1 MEIFQE
7 LRGGKIPETEDGVT
21 SRKKVPDLRNLLLE
35 YEKKR
40 IKEEFTDDMYI
51 VKLGI
56 FRNELHK
63 IINSYYEKIQGF
75 GILAGYDKTNQDPC
89 IYIRN
94 FKPAQ
99 EGSGMLPIMESIS
112 DAGVNVCD
120 LRDRVNTFLS
130 ERVRTSFPNVTELLG
145 VDLAID
151 FLVISGGLKK
161 MIKMPAG
168 TLQIIGAEKAFFSH
182 MRRGTRNPKHGIIF
196 KYAGLA
202 SLPPRYRGRVA
213 RTIANK
219 LAIAV
224 RADYAH
230 TIIDV
235 ASMKKTISDKMKIRS

>member
-1 MEIFQE
+1 MEIFQD
-7 LRGGKIPETEDGVT
+7 LREGKIPITEDGIT
-21 SRKKVPDLRNLLLE
+21 NLRNIPDLRSLILE

-51 VKLGI
+51 VKLGT

-99 EGSGMLPIMESIS
+99 EESSMLPIMESIS
-112 DAGVNVCD
+112 EAGLNVCD
-120 LRDRVNTFLS
+120 LRDSVNSFLS
-130 ERVRTSFPNVTELLG
+130 ERVKIAFPNVTELLG
-145 VDLAID
+145 VDLSID

-182 MRRGTRNPKHGIIF
+182 MRRGTRNPKHGVIF
-196 KYAGLA
+196 KYPGLA
-202 SLPPRYRGRVA
+202 NLPPKYRGRVA

-219 LAIAV
+219 LAIAI

-230 TIIDV
+230 TRIDIE
-235 ASMKKTISDKMKIRS
+235 SMKKAISQKMRIRS